1 MNCCVKVSCVPL
13 QKEMISAITQN
24 AQKQKKGG
32 INTTYDPIPQFHFKW
47 FTSKFVIHDSFPLLF
62 YLAKEWEK
70 ED

>member
-1 MNCCVKVSCVPL
+1 
-13 QKEMISAITQN
+13 MISAITQN

-32 INTTYDPIPQFHFKW
+32 INTTYDPIPKFHFKW